1 MLFNKKNETTV
12 KLVEPK
18 KDKLGR
24 FGNKVEKF
32 VDNNPLT
39 ATLIACGTVHIA
51 GYAILH
57 YVTKPP
63 TKSEPATAT
72 CNDFVS

>member
-1 MLFNKKNETTV
+1 MLFTKNNETTV
-12 KLVEPK
+12 KLVETK

-24 FGNKVEKF
+24 LGYKVEKF

-39 ATLIACGTVHIA
+39 ATLLACGTVHIA

-63 TKSEPATAT
+63 TKSEPETAS